1 MDHSMNIDV
10 KTYGGMMTTL
20 RSTLSL
26 LVAIAGSIVILA
38 NSPVHAQRLHR
49 GNWNTLEAISC
60 AKYIEEKYNR
70 RDRDRRDASMDSER
84 VVQITFYGVAHVPH
98 LFGGHKHVSL
108 AVEEAVIE
116 GDVLV
121 EIHKIRSAAYCV
133 LDDNNRVIG
142 LEAGM
147 R

>member
-1 MDHSMNIDV
+1 
-10 KTYGGMMTTL
+10 MTTPKL
-20 RSTLSL
+20 TRILIA
-26 LVAIAGSIVILA
+26 AITGSIVVLSGSSA
-38 NSPVHAQRLHR
+38 SAQRLHR
-49 GNWNTLEAISC
+49 GNWNTLEARSC

-70 RDRDRRDASMDSER
+70 RDRHRRDSSMDSER
-84 VVQITFYGVAHVPH
+84 VVQITFYGVARVPH

-116 GDVLV
+116 GDALV
-121 EIHKIRSAAYCV
+121 EIRKIRSAAYCV
-133 LDDNNRVIG
+133 LDDDNRVMG